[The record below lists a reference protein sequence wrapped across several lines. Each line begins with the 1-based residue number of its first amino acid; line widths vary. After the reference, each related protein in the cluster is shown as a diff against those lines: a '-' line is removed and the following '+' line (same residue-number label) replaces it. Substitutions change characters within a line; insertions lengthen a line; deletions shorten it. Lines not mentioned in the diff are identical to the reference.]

1 MTFSKLALATSALL
15 VLFGSS
21 CASTSQAS
29 WLKVEAPSASQ
40 HVLYE
45 VTKMALVKSNFPVLG
60 MGFDPVTRT
69 MSSGW
74 RTDLVPLTGRRTR
87 GFRERAWVKYSV
99 SEVGKI
105 NIEARVE
112 REINKNLAKPL
123 DPQYA
128 DWEPG
133 PDSLERA
140 RFLLQLIKVSLRP
153 ILE

>member
-1 MTFSKLALATSALL
+1 MNLSKLSIVTSALL
-15 VLFGSS
+15 VLLGTS
-21 CASTSQAS
+21 CASTPKTS
-29 WLKVEAPSASQ
+29 WVKGEAASASQ

-60 MGFDPVTRT
+60 AGFDPVTRT

-87 GFRERAWVKYSV
+87 GFRERAWVKYSA
-99 SEVGKI
+99 SEVGEI
-105 NIEARVE
+105 TFEVRVE
-112 REINKNLAKPL
+112 RQINKNLARPL

-133 PDSLERA
+133 PDSTERA
-140 RFLLQLIKVSLRP
+140 RFLLQLIKV
-153 ILE
+153 ILHPTVE

>member
-1 MTFSKLALATSALL
+1 
-15 VLFGSS
+15 
-21 CASTSQAS
+21 
-29 WLKVEAPSASQ
+29 
-40 HVLYE
+40 
-45 VTKMALVKSNFPVLG
+45 MALVKSNFPVLG

-69 MSSGW
+69 MKSGW

>member
-1 MTFSKLALATSALL
+1 MNLSKLSVVTSALL
-15 VLFGSS
+15 ILLGSS
-21 CASTSQAS
+21 CASTQKAS
-29 WLKVEAPSASQ
+29 WVEGEVTSASQ

-45 VTKMALVKSNFPVLG
+45 VTKMALAKSDFPVLG
-60 MGFDPVTRT
+60 VGFDPVTRT

-74 RTDLVPLTGRRTR
+74 RTDLVPLTARRTR
-87 GFRERAWVKYSV
+87 GFRERAWVKYSA

-105 NIEARVE
+105 TFEVRVE
-112 REINKNLAKPL
+112 REINKNLARPL

-140 RFLLQLIKVSLRP
+140 RFLLQLIKVLLHP
-153 ILE
+153 TVE